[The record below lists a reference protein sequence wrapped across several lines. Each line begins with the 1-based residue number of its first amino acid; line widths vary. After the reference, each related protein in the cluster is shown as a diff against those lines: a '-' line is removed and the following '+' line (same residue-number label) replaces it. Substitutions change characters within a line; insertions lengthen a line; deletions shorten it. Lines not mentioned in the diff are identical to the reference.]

1 MTDREEQQAEVM
13 RHVSDGIR
21 RLLKPE
27 YREPEPGRKPDAESS
42 KGNP

>member
-13 RHVSDGIR
+13 RRVHDGVR

-27 YREPEPGRKPDAESS
+27 YREPQPGRKPESASS
-42 KGNP
+42 KGER